1 MIRVNGKSAIA
12 VLALGACLACLG
24 VPPAEAQEYPTR
36 PIRVIVPYGAGG
48 SSDGPMRV
56 IAQEISKRIGQQMF
70 VENRPGQGAMVGS
83 EVAVRAPADGYTL
96 LLASN
101 PNAISAS
108 LYSNLAFNPVED
120 FAPITL
126 LGREQAVLVAH
137 PSLPAKNVQEL
148 IALAKAQ
155 PGTINYG
162 SSGNGS
168 AQHLFT
174 AMFTSMADIRLTH
187 VPYKGSA
194 QATTDLLGGQVS
206 LAMPGL
212 AAMMSHIRGGKLR
225 ALAVTGSSRSPLIP
239 DVPTLSEAGMK
250 GYAAYVWMGML
261 APKGTPAPVIEKL
274 DTAIRAAMA
283 TPAVKMAFQTLNTTV
298 MALSTAELDKR
309 IRTDNPRWETLMKK
323 AGIEAQ

>member
-1 MIRVNGKSAIA
+1 M
-12 VLALGACLACLG
+12 
-24 VPPAEAQEYPTR
+24 
-36 PIRVIVPYGAGG
+36 PYGAGG

-56 IAQEISKRIGQQMF
+56 IAQEFSRRIGQQMV

-83 EVAVRAPADGYTL
+83 EVVARAPADGYTL

-108 LYSNLAFNPVED
+108 LYANLSFNPVED

-137 PSLPAKNVQEL
+137 PSLPAKNLQEL

-155 PGTINYG
+155 PGALNYG

-174 AMFTSMADIRLTH
+174 AMFTSMASITLTH

-212 AAMMSHIRGGKLR
+212 AAMMSHIRSGKLR
-225 ALAVTGSSRSPLIP
+225 ALAVSGSSRSPLIP
-239 DVPTLSEAGMK
+239 EVPTLAESGMK
-250 GYAAYVWMGML
+250 GYSAYVWMGML
-261 APKGTPAPVIEKL
+261 APTGTPALVIAKL
-274 DTAIRAAMA
+274 HRELLVSLQSSEVKTFMGNAA
-283 TPAVKMAFQTLNTTV
+283 
-298 MALSTAELDKR
+298 
-309 IRTDNPRWETLMKK
+309 
-323 AGIEAQ
+323 IEAIGSTPDEFGAFFRKDRELWARIIKEIGAKVD